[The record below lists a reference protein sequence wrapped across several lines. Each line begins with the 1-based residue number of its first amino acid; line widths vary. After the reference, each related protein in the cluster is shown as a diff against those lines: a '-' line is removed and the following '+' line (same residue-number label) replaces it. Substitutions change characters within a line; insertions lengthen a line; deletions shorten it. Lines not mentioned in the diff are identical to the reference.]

1 MELMISS
8 ITAKKKLRV
17 TDFKPLLQAFMF
29 FWKNVFFPKGG
40 KKGCPIKYLTV
51 LYHPILQYVKNSPQ
65 TWLEFPIYSLEP
77 TRCCCWVRL
86 ICIGFCLLGIIV
98 RKSGFHIQGCP
109 TCTHTDFLVCTHSLL
124 LPPRSP
130 SLSQK
135 FPEDLNKVSSDADF
149 SSVFPHFKT
158 FFENRNPSCDVQH
171 FCWSDGSQQQAN
183 LAPRRCLAISGH
195 AFWLLQ
201 VREGTVDIQWVEVR
215 DAADQPVVHKTA
227 LISKVI

>member
-1 MELMISS
+1 MINSAVETANANTTRSSSFSLLYSSQGLVWILHSESMSSLEDPQPFNFCSGIWPVVFMRFYWEMELMISS

-98 RKSGFHIQGCP
+98 RKSGFHI
-109 TCTHTDFLVCTHSLL
+109 
-124 LPPRSP
+124 
-130 SLSQK
+130 
-135 FPEDLNKVSSDADF
+135 
-149 SSVFPHFKT
+149 
-158 FFENRNPSCDVQH
+158 
-171 FCWSDGSQQQAN
+171 
-183 LAPRRCLAISGH
+183 
-195 AFWLLQ
+195 
-201 VREGTVDIQWVEVR
+201 
-215 DAADQPVVHKTA
+215 
-227 LISKVI
+227 